1 MIIFSGTT
9 RDNFEYEYT
18 FKSFEEFKKFT
29 FEWVKLF
36 PSNGCHGGLMVN
48 TFEEN

>member
-1 MIIFSGTT
+1 MTIFSGITK
-9 RDNFEYEYT
+9 DNLEYEYT

-36 PSNGCHGGLMVN
+36 PSSGCLQGLMVN